1 MTSVFKKEDSME
13 EGSMEEPKY
22 KNPATKF
29 IKTRLR
35 ENPLK
40 IKKLIKSKTYNEYKF
55 KIGNQEHLAEHREPK
70 NASGY
75 LKIYSKQ
82 KKTRTKKI

>member
-1 MTSVFKKEDSME
+1 MTWDFKKEDSME
-13 EGSMEEPKY
+13 EGSTGELKY

-29 IKTRLR
+29 IKKKPR

-55 KIGNQEHLAEHREPK
+55 KIRNQGHLVEHREPK

-82 KKTRTKKI
+82 KKTRTEKI